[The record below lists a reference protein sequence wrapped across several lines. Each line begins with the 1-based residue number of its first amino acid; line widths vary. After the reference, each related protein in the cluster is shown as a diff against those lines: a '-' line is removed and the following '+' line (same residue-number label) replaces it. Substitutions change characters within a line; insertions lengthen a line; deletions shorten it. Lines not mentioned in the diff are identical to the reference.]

1 MKRSQARVDAIAKQ
15 LKEMKSANEA
25 VRAAREYL
33 GDLLMLED
41 NAESYSDEEFEV
53 RRRALVLQVTAM
65 AGLTT
70 LITEKQF
77 PNAVPPKEE
86 F

>member
-1 MKRSQARVDAIAKQ
+1 MKRSQARVDAIARQ
-15 LKEMKSANEA
+15 LKAMKSANEA
-25 VRAAREYL
+25 VLAAREYL

-41 NAESYSDEEFEV
+41 NAESYSDADFEV
-53 RRRALVLQVTAM
+53 RRKALVLQITAM

-70 LITEKQF
+70 LIAEKEF
-77 PNAVPPKEE
+77 PNVVPPKEE